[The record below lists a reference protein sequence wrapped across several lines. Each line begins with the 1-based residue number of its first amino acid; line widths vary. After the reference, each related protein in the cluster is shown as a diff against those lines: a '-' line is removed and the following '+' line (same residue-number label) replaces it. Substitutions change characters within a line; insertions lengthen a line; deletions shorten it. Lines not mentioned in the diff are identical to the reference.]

1 MKDLML
7 TTAALT
13 VALIVVASTRLVFPA
28 MQLIYEYLLASFEP
42 VEPEPQLAL
51 AQATA
56 AVVVTEE
63 VAPKPRAT
71 RERRTTKSTA
81 VNTNANTTA

>member
-7 TTAALT
+7 TATALT

-28 MQLIYEYLLASFEP
+28 VQLIYEYLLASFEP

-71 RERRTTKSTA
+71 RKRRTTKSTS
-81 VNTNANTTA
+81 VKTNANTAA

>member
-1 MKDLML
+1 MKDLLL

-56 AVVVTEE
+56 AVVMTEE
-63 VAPKPRAT
+63 VAPNLHLFNKQRYY
-71 RERRTTKSTA
+71 
-81 VNTNANTTA
+81 

>member
-13 VALIVVASTRLVFPA
+13 VALIVVTSTRLVFPA

-56 AVVVTEE
+56 AVVMTEE
-63 VAPKPRAT
+63 VAPNLHLFNKQRYY
-71 RERRTTKSTA
+71 
-81 VNTNANTTA
+81 